1 MKVLYV
7 CPFAAHTGHPPWAAQ
22 YEPEALAKN
31 GIIVDLLTF
40 SGIRSGCRAEVDEYI
55 VFEPLIHKTISRVFE
70 RMRSRVLT
78 QWILRVVEVSST
90 LIKAVQLSKDYDFIH
105 LRDGEP
111 LLFASRLVAIPYRIK
126 WLISLTGGNLSIP
139 NSSKETSN
147 GKLMPIYR
155 GLFNFFVN
163 NPVWKLLYRFQTRK
177 FRYITQDDQTRIA
190 YYPLFKNKITTV
202 PMGSYQKNTNI
213 TKAEARRY
221 LGLAQDAVVVLLF
234 GVPHSG
240 KNSKIIFE
248 AVSQCDNIILISAG
262 DSSMSLGERPEDLA
276 NQYDLGNRV
285 HIFNRFIPES
295 EKAYFFKAADATI
308 LSYTKKFDSTSSM
321 LWESC
326 SYGTPVI
333 SSDANT
339 LGRLVKDNDV
349 GMIFKAESAEDLLV
363 CLMDLQNH
371 PEFMVGSKAYCDK
384 FVQKY
389 SLDVWA
395 NKIKDLYGK

>member
-7 CPFAAHTGHPPWAAQ
+7 CPFAAHTGHPPWASQ
-22 YEPEALAKN
+22 YEPKALLNN

-40 SGIRSGCRAEVDEYI
+40 SGIRSGCRAEVNEFI
-55 VFEPLIHKTISRVFE
+55 VFEPLRHKIINSIFE
-70 RMRSRVLT
+70 KMRSKVLF
-78 QWILRVVEVSST
+78 QWVLRVIEVSST

-111 LLFASRLVAIPYRIK
+111 FLFASRLIAIPYRIK

-139 NSSKETSN
+139 NSSKEISS
-147 GKLMPIYR
+147 GKLIPVYR

-163 NPVWKLLYRFQTRK
+163 NPMWKLLYKLQKGK
-177 FRYITQDDQTRIA
+177 FRYITQDDQTRKA
-190 YYPLFKNKITTV
+190 YYPLFGNRITTV
-202 PMGSYQKNTNI
+202 PMGSYQKTTQI
-213 TKAEARRY
+213 TKLEARRY
-221 LGLAQDAVVVLLF
+221 LGLDQDAIVVLLF

-248 AVSQCDNIILISAG
+248 AVSQCKDIILICAG
-262 DSSMSLGERPEDLA
+262 DSSMSLGERPEELVK
-276 NQYDLGNRV
+276 QYDSGDRIR
-285 HIFNRFIPES
+285 IFNKFIPES
-295 EKAYFFKAADATI
+295 EKPYYFKAVDATI

-326 SYGTPVI
+326 SYEIPVI

-339 LGRLVKDNDV
+339 LGKLVKDNQV
-349 GMIFKAESAEDLLV
+349 GLIFEAENAESLQQ
-363 CLMDLQNH
+363 CLINLRNH
-371 PEFMVGSKAYCDK
+371 PDFVYSLKENCIK

-389 SLDVWA
+389 SLDIWA
-395 NKIKDLYGK
+395 NKIKELYGK